1 MGVFLLFG
9 IIFSYFLQCGT
20 VDPNLVTESKIP
32 KKIEVIPK
40 PKGDCRRYEKD
51 PDDQEFRIA
60 WLAPEK
66 EYHNFS
72 ARTSVGA
79 MKLALAYIR
88 QHHHLGNVR
97 AKWYD
102 SNCDSKQAM
111 ESFVNAVEEYDPDVV
126 IGPPCSAGLLGVAQL
141 GSIWNLPVFSWVSD
155 LLDFKDRDKYTT
167 LVRLSG
173 PLHYF
178 SEIVRQTSLY
188 FNWTD
193 FALINDKQAPYEAV
207 AVALRDSSRGQSYN
221 IKSTN
226 YVTEGTTDSEIQSML
241 LQIKK
246 FARVIIFVV
255 PWHMLRHYL
264 LIAHKL
270 GMANGEWAFL
280 CVHGDLFT
288 LKVIDEKIVSDW
300 GWRRNDT
307 QDEIART
314 IFESVIHIIM
324 EPVVRED
331 HYENFLEFAKQA
343 AVVNVSAW
351 DIPFNHTEL
360 DAYAPYLYD
369 AMLTWAD
376 CVNYTMQRG
385 GNPRDGKHIYNIVP
399 KAVTSRG
406 VTGAIVF
413 DEPERNR
420 MLNYRILDMRD
431 DGTFYTLYKFIFI
444 DNKEM
449 KYHYDDLEKF
459 EQKGRWPTKNGVP
472 PANIPVCG
480 YEGEMCVVEDYQ
492 NNYNGT
498 IIGASVSASVVLML
512 AIVVHMML
520 RRYRRQMTLQSML
533 WQVRFDEID
542 FVTALMTGSIRNSF
556 KNLSKRKPSSKT
568 LKRRRINVTGL
579 PNMKSITENGKKGS
593 PEITM
598 KALDSASMFGSVA
611 FVRGNL
617 TSVKRMQIPTLNLT
631 NCVLQQL
638 NQITEIKHQN
648 LCPFVGACLEPNR
661 FLLLW
666 EYCAKGSLQDVIWN
680 QNIKLDQMFMFAL
693 SHDVAKGLELLHK
706 SAIHFHGNLRST
718 NCVVDS
724 RWTCKLTD
732 FGVPTIREME
742 KVAAQQANK
751 DPPWEKLQWMA
762 PECLREERKEKCVDR
777 QKVDIYALGIIL
789 KEVFTRSGPYSE
801 YPFLESNEIVE
812 KIKCH
817 VKGER
822 PFRPM
827 LSLQLRQHT
836 ELTSLIEDCWSED
849 PSSRPNANR
858 VLKQLNKINPQNL
871 NMIDN
876 MIVMLEK
883 YANHLE
889 DLVAERTSELDAEKA
904 KTENLLYRMLPQ
916 TVAEE
921 LKLGRPIK
929 AEHFDESTLYF
940 SDIVG
945 FTSICSNST
954 PIEVVNLLNSL
965 YTLFD
970 DIITRYDVYKVETIG
985 DAYMIASGLPKRN
998 GKKHIQEVA
1007 DCALDIL
1014 ASISTFCI
1022 PHQPDQRVRIR
1033 VGIHSGPVV
1042 AGVVG
1047 LAMPRYCLFGDTV
1060 NTASRMESTG
1070 LPLRIHLSSHSKE
1083 ALDAYPGYHLIC
1095 RGEVAVKGKGHM
1107 RTYLLCGRD
1116 GFKKELPY
1124 SEQYDNC
1131 ENLNFRASVTSLNSM
1146 ASLISGASSSFT
1158 TCPSL
1163 EFAHKAS
1170 QVSTFSE
1177 DLDEK
1182 YKSKQTS
1189 ILEVTC
1195 L

>member
-1 MGVFLLFG
+1 MGVFFLFG
-9 IIFSYFLQCGT
+9 IVFSHFLQCGT
-20 VDPNLVTESKIP
+20 VDPNVVTQSEIP

-72 ARTSVGA
+72 ARTSVGV
-79 MKLALAYIR
+79 MKQALAFIR
-88 QHHHLGNVR
+88 QKRRVMGWNVR

-102 SNCDSKQAM
+102 SNCDSNQAM
-111 ESFVNAVEEYDPDVV
+111 ESFVKAVEEYDPDVI

-155 LLDFKDRDKYTT
+155 LLDFKYRDKYTT

-173 PLHYF
+173 SLHRF
-178 SEIVRQTSLY
+178 L
-188 FNWTD
+188 
-193 FALINDKQAPYEAV
+193 
-207 AVALRDSSRGQSYN
+207 
-221 IKSTN
+221 
-226 YVTEGTTDSEIQSML
+226 
-241 LQIKK
+241 
-246 FARVIIFVV
+246 IIFVV

-264 LIAHKL
+264 LIAHNL

-288 LKVIDEKIVSDW
+288 PKVMDEKIVSDW

-324 EPVVRED
+324 ETVVD
-331 HYENFLEFAKQA
+331 KDFYDTFLENSQNA
-343 AVVNVSAW
+343 AVANVSTW

-385 GNPRDGKHIYNIVP
+385 GNPRDGRHIYNIIP

-406 VTGAIVF
+406 VTGVIVF

-420 MLNYRILDMRD
+420 MLNYRVLDMRE
-431 DGTFYTLYKFIFI
+431 DGTFYNLYRFIFEKK
-444 DNKEM
+444 NMNFQK
-449 KYHYDDLEKF
+449 DDLKMYKE
-459 EQKGRWPTKNGVP
+459 KGRWPTKDP
-472 PANIPVCG
+472 PANIPACG

-492 NNYNGT
+492 NNYYGT

-512 AIVVHMML
+512 AVVVHMML
-520 RRYRRQMTLQSML
+520 RRYRRQITLQGML

-593 PEITM
+593 PEITL
-598 KALDSASMFGSVA
+598 KALDSASMFGFVA

-617 TSVKRMQIPTLNLT
+617 TSVKRMQMPTLNLT
-631 NCVLQQL
+631 KCVLQQL

-648 LCPFVGACLEPNR
+648 ICAFVGACLEPNR
-661 FLLLW
+661 LLLLW

-706 SAIHFHGNLRST
+706 SAIYFHGNLRST

-742 KVAAQQANK
+742 KVAAKQTNEN
-751 DPPWEKLQWMA
+751 PPWENLLWMA
-762 PECLREERKEKCVDR
+762 PECLREERKERCVDR

-812 KIKCH
+812 KIKCP
-817 VKGER
+817 VKEER

-836 ELTSLIEDCWSED
+836 ELTSLIESCWSED

-871 NMIDN
+871 SMIDN

-921 LKLGRPIK
+921 LKFGRPIK

-945 FTSICSNST
+945 FTSICSTST

-985 DAYMIASGLPKRN
+985 DAYMLASGLPKRN
-998 GKKHIQEVA
+998 GKKHIQDVA

-1014 ASISTFCI
+1014 ASISAFCI
-1022 PHQPDQRVRIR
+1022 PHQPDKRVRIR

-1060 NTASRMESTG
+1060 NTASRMESSG
-1070 LPLRIHLSSHSKE
+1070 LPMRIHLSSHSKE

-1095 RGEVAVKGKGHM
+1095 RGEIPVKGKGNM
-1107 RTYLLCGRD
+1107 RTYFLCGRD

-1131 ENLNFRASVTSLNSM
+1131 DNLNFRASVTSMNSM

-1158 TCPSL
+1158 TSPSL
-1163 EFAHKAS
+1163 EFAHKGS
-1170 QVSTFSE
+1170 QVSSTFSE

-1182 YKSKQTS
+1182 YKSEQTS
-1189 ILEVTC
+1189 IFDVTY

>member
-1 MGVFLLFG
+1 MGVFFLFG
-9 IIFSYFLQCGT
+9 IVFSHFLQCGT
-20 VDPNLVTESKIP
+20 VDPNVVTQSEIP

-72 ARTSVGA
+72 ARTSVGV
-79 MKLALAYIR
+79 MKQALAFIR
-88 QHHHLGNVR
+88 QKRRVMGWNVR

-102 SNCDSKQAM
+102 SNCDSNQAM
-111 ESFVNAVEEYDPDVV
+111 ESFVKAVEEYDPDVI

-155 LLDFKDRDKYTT
+155 LLDFKYRDKYTT

-173 PLHYF
+173 SLHRF
-178 SEIVRQTSLY
+178 SEIIHQTSIF

-193 FALINDKQAPYEAV
+193 YALINDKQAPYEAV
-207 AVALRDSSRGQSYN
+207 AVALRHFSREKSYN

-226 YVTEGTTDSEIQSML
+226 YVTDDTTDKEIRSML

-264 LIAHKL
+264 LIAHNL

-280 CVHGDLFT
+280 CVHGD
-288 LKVIDEKIVSDW
+288 
-300 GWRRNDT
+300 
-307 QDEIART
+307 
-314 IFESVIHIIM
+314 IIM
-324 EPVVRED
+324 ETVVD
-331 HYENFLEFAKQA
+331 KDFYDTFLENSQNA
-343 AVVNVSAW
+343 AVANVSTW

-385 GNPRDGKHIYNIVP
+385 GNPRDGRHIYNIIP

-406 VTGAIVF
+406 VTGVIVF

-420 MLNYRILDMRD
+420 MLNYRVLDMRE
-431 DGTFYTLYKFIFI
+431 DGTFYNLYRFIFEKK
-444 DNKEM
+444 NMNFQK
-449 KYHYDDLEKF
+449 DDLKMYKE
-459 EQKGRWPTKNGVP
+459 KGRWPTKDP
-472 PANIPVCG
+472 PANIPACG

-492 NNYNGT
+492 NNYYGT

-512 AIVVHMML
+512 AVVVHMML
-520 RRYRRQMTLQSML
+520 
-533 WQVRFDEID
+533 
-542 FVTALMTGSIRNSF
+542 SF

-579 PNMKSITENGKKGS
+579 PNMKSITENGKKG
-593 PEITM
+593 
-598 KALDSASMFGSVA
+598 
-611 FVRGNL
+611 NL
-617 TSVKRMQIPTLNLT
+617 TSVKRMQMPTLNLT
-631 NCVLQQL
+631 KCVLQQL

-648 LCPFVGACLEPNR
+648 ICAFVGACLEPNR
-661 FLLLW
+661 LLLLW
-666 EYCAKGSLQDVIWN
+666 EYCAKGSLQD
-680 QNIKLDQMFMFAL
+680 
-693 SHDVAKGLELLHK
+693 GLELLHK
-706 SAIHFHGNLRST
+706 SAIYFHGNLRST

-742 KVAAQQANK
+742 KVAAKQTNEN
-751 DPPWEKLQWMA
+751 PPWEK
-762 PECLREERKEKCVDR
+762 
-777 QKVDIYALGIIL
+777 
-789 KEVFTRSGPYSE
+789 
-801 YPFLESNEIVE
+801 IVE
-812 KIKCH
+812 KIKCP
-817 VKGER
+817 VKEER

-836 ELTSLIEDCWSED
+836 ELTSLIESCWSED

-871 NMIDN
+871 SMIDN

-921 LKLGRPIK
+921 LKFGRPIK

-945 FTSICSNST
+945 FTSICSTST

-985 DAYMIASGLPKRN
+985 DAYM
-998 GKKHIQEVA
+998 
-1007 DCALDIL
+1007 L
-1014 ASISTFCI
+1014 AS
-1022 PHQPDQRVRIR
+1022 
-1033 VGIHSGPVV
+1033 GIHSGPVV

-1060 NTASRMESTG
+1060 NTASRMESSG
-1070 LPLRIHLSSHSKE
+1070 LPMRIHLSSHSKE

-1095 RGEVAVKGKGHM
+1095 RGEIPVKGKGNM
-1107 RTYLLCGRD
+1107 RTYFLCGRD

-1131 ENLNFRASVTSLNSM
+1131 DNLNFRASVTSMNSM

-1158 TCPSL
+1158 TSPSL
-1163 EFAHKAS
+1163 EFAHKGS
-1170 QVSTFSE
+1170 QVSSTFSE

-1182 YKSKQTS
+1182 YKSEQTS
-1189 ILEVTC
+1189 IFDVTY

>member
-1 MGVFLLFG
+1 MGVFILFG

-20 VDPNLVTESKIP
+20 VDPNLVTESEIP

-40 PKGDCRRYEKD
+40 PKGDCRRYKKD

-141 GSIWNLPVFSWVSD
+141 GSIWNLPVFSWVPD

-178 SEIVRQTSLY
+178 SEIVRQTSIF

-207 AVALRDSSRGQSYN
+207 AVALRDFSRGQSYN
-221 IKSTN
+221 IKSTK

-324 EPVVRED
+324 EPVLRED
-331 HYENFLEFAKQA
+331 HYENFIEFAKQV
-343 AVVNVSAW
+343 AVVNVSLW

-431 DGTFYTLYKFIFI
+431 DGTFYTLLKFIFK
-444 DNKEM
+444 DDRNM
-449 KYHYDDLEKF
+449 DFDYDDKEKL
-459 EQKGRWPTKNGVP
+459 EQKGRWPTKDGVP

-556 KNLSKRKPSSKT
+556 KNLSKRKPSSKM

-638 NQITEIKHQN
+638 NQ
-648 LCPFVGACLEPNR
+648 
-661 FLLLW
+661 
-666 EYCAKGSLQDVIWN
+666 
-680 QNIKLDQMFMFAL
+680 
-693 SHDVAKGLELLHK
+693 GLELLHK

-742 KVAAQQANK
+742 KVAAQQATK

-789 KEVFTRSGPYSE
+789 KEV
-801 YPFLESNEIVE
+801 
-812 KIKCH
+812 
-817 VKGER
+817 
-822 PFRPM
+822 
-827 LSLQLRQHT
+827 
-836 ELTSLIEDCWSED
+836 
-849 PSSRPNANR
+849 
-858 VLKQLNKINPQNL
+858 NL

-970 DIITRYDVYKVETIG
+970 DIITRYDVYKVFTL
-985 DAYMIASGLPKRN
+985 ARLLL
-998 GKKHIQEVA
+998 
-1007 DCALDIL
+1007 ALL
-1014 ASISTFCI
+1014 
-1022 PHQPDQRVRIR
+1022 V
-1033 VGIHSGPVV
+1033 
-1042 AGVVG
+1042 
-1047 LAMPRYCLFGDTV
+1047 
-1060 NTASRMESTG
+1060 
-1070 LPLRIHLSSHSKE
+1070 
-1083 ALDAYPGYHLIC
+1083 
-1095 RGEVAVKGKGHM
+1095 
-1107 RTYLLCGRD
+1107 
-1116 GFKKELPY
+1116 
-1124 SEQYDNC
+1124 
-1131 ENLNFRASVTSLNSM
+1131 
-1146 ASLISGASSSFT
+1146 
-1158 TCPSL
+1158 
-1163 EFAHKAS
+1163 
-1170 QVSTFSE
+1170 
-1177 DLDEK
+1177 
-1182 YKSKQTS
+1182 
-1189 ILEVTC
+1189 
-1195 L
+1195 